1 MGNRFSKKARLR
13 PLTTGVGAVGLD
25 AIGSLQ
31 ENVFPSMFSN
41 FDDPKRL
48 VANRQDLGADI
59 SETVG
64 VDWHP

>member
-1 MGNRFSKKARLR
+1 MGNRFSKKARLSV
-13 PLTTGVGAVGLD
+13 LITGVGAVGLD